1 MGIVSFVDELVD
13 VDRVECFDH
22 VEGGEDCSM
31 GGFFLLKPVS
41 MMLLI

>member
-1 MGIVSFVDELVD
+1 MGIVYFLDEFVD
-13 VDRVECFDH
+13 VDSVECFGR

-41 MMLLI
+41 MVLLI